1 MNMPR
6 LKKKIGL
13 TSDSSSL
20 SEGNLAEQRLWQCFL
35 IGDVSAFDAL
45 MTMYYRPLFRYG
57 SRFSHDKEFI
67 KDCIQDLFLYLWER
81 RNSLQVDV
89 SPKPYLMASLRR
101 YMHRNLPNTV
111 FSDEFTDDKVQ
122 IFNFEFSVEE
132 RFIGQE
138 TILTRTRHLKQ
149 LLETLPPRQKEVIYL
164 KFFQEMEREQI
175 AEMMDIAPQTVSNLI
190 QLALK
195 QLRQYW
201 KLELLTFV
209 LLNLSLL

>member
-1 MNMPR
+1 MVPGSLMIRNL
-6 LKKKIGL
+6 LKI
-13 TSDSSSL
+13 
-20 SEGNLAEQRLWQCFL
+20 AFRICFW
-35 IGDVSAFDAL
+35 
-45 MTMYYRPLFRYG
+45 
-57 SRFSHDKEFI
+57 
-67 KDCIQDLFLYLWER
+67 YLWNVGTR
-81 RNSLQVDV
+81 FKSMSL
-89 SPKPYLMASLRR
+89 P
-101 YMHRNLPNTV
+101 NLISWPHCVGICTGTCPNTV